1 MATRTIALTCLLALT
16 VALPAR
22 AADDGRGEAVYPHKS
37 VRKTEIG
44 SGPRSYTLFE
54 PAEPTPQIAPV
65 VVFHH
70 GWLAMNPGVYGAW
83 IDHLARRGFVVIY
96 PRYMEP
102 ETPVNEYLPNVLD
115 AIVDAFD
122 VLETSPA
129 HVKPDRQKFALIG
142 HSTGGVLSIQA
153 AALAE
158 SRGLPAPRAVVAV
171 TPGEVLRPKGPS
183 LAGVPATTL
192 LVVVAAEHDV
202 VTGDGRARQV
212 FREATSVPP
221 SRKKFILYRSDVRG
235 RPAFWADHLAPTA
248 SLASFDDGNGP
259 FHDFQMN
266 QGATNAIDRQGF
278 WKVADITLA
287 AGFAGQTLD
296 DATDRGASFR
306 RLGYWSDGRPV
317 LSPIVADDADTVPRV
332 FPAHG
337 FRIVPWPYLELP
349 GP

>member
-1 MATRTIALTCLLALT
+1 MATRTIALAGLLALS
-16 VALPAR
+16 VALPGR
-22 AADDGRGEAVYPHKS
+22 AADDGRAEAPYPHKS
-37 VRKTEIG
+37 VRKSEIG

-54 PAEPTPQIAPV
+54 PAEPTPQTAPV

-102 ETPVNEYLPNVLD
+102 ETHVNEYLPNTLD

-153 AALAE
+153 AAMAE
-158 SRGLPAPRAVVAV
+158 SRGLPVPRAVVAV
-171 TPGEVLRPKGPS
+171 TPGEVLRPRGPS

-287 AGFAGQTLD
+287 AGFAGKTLD
-296 DATDRGASFR
+296 DATDHGAAFR

-317 LSPIVADDADTVPRV
+317 LSPIVADDADTVPHV